1 MTCQQ
6 VREQLPLFLYGE
18 LSFEEEERLEQHLEG
33 CLGCQEAAQ
42 RVRAWHLA
50 LDRAFLPPPPQ
61 LLAQCRAALSERLDF
76 AAPRREPW
84 LGRILPRWSWKP
96 ASALALIGA
105 GFVSA
110 RLIPYGPARVPLAL
124 GPEPV
129 AAQVRYLEP
138 DPSGKVRIV
147 LDETRQRVLTGS
159 LEDDRIRRLLLTAA
173 SASPDPG
180 LRAISMDVLRAR
192 TESPEV
198 REALLRALR
207 ADPNPGVRLK
217 ALDALRPYASDSRVR
232 AVLAQVL
239 LSDENAGVRIEAI
252 DLLTQHKE
260 FELAGVLQELLH
272 KEENVYVRDRCQ
284 KALREMN
291 ASLETF

>member
-6 VREQLPLFLYGE
+6 VREQLPLFIYGE
-18 LSFEEEERLEQHLEG
+18 LSFEEEERIEQHLEG
-33 CLGCQEAAQ
+33 CLECREAAE
-42 RVRAWHLA
+42 RERAWHLA
-50 LDRAFLPPPPQ
+50 LDRSFVTPPPQ
-61 LLAQCRAALSERLDF
+61 LLAQCRAALSERLDG
-76 AAPRREPW
+76 AAPRSQPW

-96 ASALALIGA
+96 ASALALISA
-105 GFVSA
+105 GFVCA
-110 RLIPYGPARVPLAL
+110 RLIPYDPGQTPVLSP
-124 GPEPV
+124 PEPV

-198 REALLRALR
+198 REALLHALR
-207 ADPNPGVRLK
+207 SDPNPGVRLK

-239 LSDENAGVRIEAI
+239 LSDENAGVRIQAI

-260 FELAGVLQELLH
+260 LELAGVLQELLH
-272 KEENVYVRDRCQ
+272 KEDNVYVRDRCQ